1 MPCAGGFFTRG
12 AHWPRTTFYPWRSR
26 STAHPIL
33 HALSAPMKPWGGAP
47 LLIIGSLYEPVPRN
61 ECPTPAHNRCPCPL
75 DLRAPW
81 RGLAGRFSLE
91 DRSRWELSRLQESP
105 ERNQ

>member
-1 MPCAGGFFTRG
+1 
-12 AHWPRTTFYPWRSR
+12 
-26 STAHPIL
+26 
-33 HALSAPMKPWGGAP
+33 MKPWGGAP

-61 ECPTPAHNRCPCPL
+61 ERPTPAHNRCPCPL

>member
-12 AHWPRTTFYPWRSR
+12 AHWPRTTFYPWRSH

-33 HALSAPMKPWGGAP
+33 HALSAPLKPWGGAP
-47 LLIIGSLYEPVPRN
+47 LLIIGSFYEPVPRN
-61 ECPTPAHNRCPCPL
+61 ECPTPAHNRRPCLL
-75 DLRAPW
+75 DLRARW
-81 RGLAGRFSLE
+81 LGLARHGSLE
-91 DRSRWELSRLQESP
+91 DRSRWKLSRLQEAP